1 MITPFLVQLL
11 YGLLGP
17 LNKAAIDRIPFSF
30 YIGVKLVL
38 AGGILLSYR
47 LLIQRKPLYIE
58 PEHRL
63 YFLQIMLCGAIGAQY
78 LKYWGLQYVSA
89 SKAAF
94 LFNSSPFFVAFFS
107 WVRWREQLNLMQ
119 WVGLCISFI
128 GLLPILSISAPL
140 EEFVG
145 SLGMFS
151 LPELAILT
159 ASALHA
165 VSFTAKRTMLHTLN
179 AGATQIN
186 GFYLLSGG
194 IWSLGNWII
203 TGMPT
208 TEHMLVTA
216 LGYGTLTTFIGK
228 IVCSSL
234 TLYLLHFYS
243 ATFLSF
249 MEYWYPLCVAY
260 WSWLFWGEIVP
271 HHYWLSAAI
280 ILCGQSIFY
289 MNHRKQL

>member
-17 LNKAAIDRIPFSF
+17 LNKAAITQVPFSF
-30 YIGVKLVL
+30 YVGVKLIL
-38 AGGILLSYR
+38 AGLILLGYR
-47 LLIQRKPLYIE
+47 LIIQRKSLYIE
-58 PEHRL
+58 PQHRL

-94 LFNSSPFFVAFFS
+94 LFNSSPFFVALFS
-107 WVRWREQLNLMQ
+107 WVRWRERLNYMQ
-119 WVGLCISFI
+119 WVGLCISFV
-128 GLLPILSISAPL
+128 GLLPVLVTTTPL
-140 EEFVG
+140 EQFIG
-145 SLGMFS
+145 TLGIFS

-165 VSFTAKRTMLHTLN
+165 VSFTAKRTMLHTLH
-179 AGATQIN
+179 AGTTQIN
-186 GFYLLSGG
+186 GLYLLSGG

-203 TGMPT
+203 AGMPA
-208 TEHMLVTA
+208 TEHMFITA

-260 WSWLFWGEIVP
+260 WSWLLWGETVP
-271 HHYWLSAAI
+271 YYYWLSACI
-280 ILCGQSIFY
+280 ILSGQCIFY
-289 MNHRKQL
+289 LNHKK